1 MLENR
6 WTEWSL
12 NS

>member
-6 WTEWSL
+6 WMERSL

>member
-6 WTEWSL
+6 WT
-12 NS
+12 